1 MNINSK
7 IINYNKKGFV
17 ILRSFFSKNEI
28 AKLMQDLEAVKYKVL
43 KSKSKNYYHK
53 TKDGKFNTIHDIQ
66 NFIKSG
72 SIIRMTKKKTLKN
85 LVEKILKDKSVL
97 RNIEFFLKPK
107 KTGMAS
113 PFHQDNFYWNII
125 SAKALNVWV
134 ACSTAN
140 MSNGG
145 LCYLEGSHKLGTIK
159 HVTSFQKGS
168 SQKIPEQLVSKL
180 NFKKI
185 YPNLKTGDCII
196 HHPEVIH
203 GSKKNNSNKDR
214 VGFVVSFKG
223 KNSKIDNSRLEIY
236 KQNLKN
242 NLETIYKNNKG

>member
-17 ILRSFFSKNEI
+17 ILRGFFSKNEI
-28 AKLMQDLEAVKYKVL
+28 KNLMLDLDRVKLKVQRRT
-43 KSKSKNYYHK
+43 SKRFYHK

-66 NFIKSG
+66 IFMKNG
-72 SIIRMTKKKTLKN
+72 SIINITREKKLKN
-85 LVEKILKDKSVL
+85 LVEKILDDKSIL

-125 SAKALNVWV
+125 SAKALNVWI
-134 ACSTAN
+134 ACSEAN
-140 MSNGG
+140 KGNGG

-159 HVTSFQKGS
+159 HETSFSKGS
-168 SQKIPEQLVSKL
+168 SQKIPEELVSKL

-185 YPNLKTGDCII
+185 YPKLKIGDCVI

-203 GSKKNNSNKDR
+203 GSAKNNSNKDR
-214 VGFVVSFKG
+214 VGFVVSYKG
-223 KNSKIDNSRLEIY
+223 KNSKIDNIRLKIH

-242 NLETIYKNNKG
+242 NLKTIYKNIKN